1 MKKIF
6 LQLILLLSMPILLL
20 STPVYAQSGSSVR
33 YQEGLHYFELDEETP
48 VPAGTMEL
56 VEVFSYMCSHCNT
69 FEPYIDSWVKR
80 KPENLAF
87 SRIPVVF
94 GRKEWE
100 IYARAYVTAEMMGLG
115 EDAHKAMMDKIWKEQ
130 AVMRNMAELSEF
142 YSSLGV
148 DAKQFLATSK
158 SFAVDARMRK
168 EQKLVQIY
176 GIRGTPSLVLNGK
189 YRIAGNEAVP
199 SFDAMLDVV
208 DYLIARETARDL
220 EATALEVETETVA
233 EELSGEIQAA
243 EAGEAEGR

>member
-1 MKKIF
+1 MKKTF
-6 LQLILLLSMPILLL
+6 LQLILLLGIPILLL
-20 STPVYAQSGSSVR
+20 SAPVYAQSGSSVR

-56 VEVFSYMCSHCNT
+56 VEVFS
-69 FEPYIDSWVKR
+69 YIDSWVKR

-130 AVMRNMAELSEF
+130 AVMRNMEELSEF

>member
-1 MKKIF
+1 MKKTF
-6 LQLILLLSMPILLL
+6 LQLILLLGIPILLL

-130 AVMRNMAELSEF
+130 AVMRNMEELSEF

-208 DYLIARETARDL
+208 DYLIARETARNL
-220 EATALEVETETVA
+220 EAAATRKFDFGAGLSEQGDILAEFSKTA
-233 EELSGEIQAA
+233 
-243 EAGEAEGR
+243 

>member
-1 MKKIF
+1 MKKTF
-6 LQLILLLSMPILLL
+6 LQLILLLGIPILLL
-20 STPVYAQSGSSVR
+20 SAPVYAQSGSSVR

-208 DYLIARETARDL
+208 DYLIARETARNL
-220 EATALEVETETVA
+220 ESAALEVETETVA

-243 EAGEAEGR
+243 QAGEAEGH

>member
-1 MKKIF
+1 MKKSF
-6 LQLILLLSMPILLL
+6 LQLILLLGSAIVLL
-20 STPVYAQSGSSVR
+20 SAPVHAQSGSSVR
-33 YQEGLHYFELDEETP
+33 YQEGLHYFMLDEESP

-69 FEPYIDSWVKR
+69 FEPYIDSWLKR
-80 KPENLAF
+80 KPENLGFA
-87 SRIPVVF
+87 RIPVVF
-94 GRKEWE
+94 GRKAWE

-115 EDAHKAMMDKIWKEQ
+115 EGAHKAMMDKMWKEKV
-130 AVMRNMAELSEF
+130 VMRNMEELSEF
-142 YSSLGV
+142 YSTFGV
-148 DAKQFLATSK
+148 DANQFLATSR

-189 YRIAGNEAVP
+189 YRIAGNESVP

-208 DYLIARETARDL
+208 DYLIARETARNL
-220 EATALEVETETVA
+220 EAAALEVETETVA
-233 EELSGEIQAA
+233 EELSGEIKAA